1 MQCLLHTCRLEFLG
15 YVKVGHTNTGKG
27 LWFWMC
33 YLSTSQA
40 WLVAYFQMTLL
51 CWEFINILFLKLPVL
66 CLNSPPI
73 QECNPPFLLDS
84 PKTTGSL
91 QIFIKSILQS
101 LSANSNIWVIHRSA
115 SINYFFLSVVFSAF
129 LQVLSLLI
137 ICQML
142 CVKEWQ

>member
-1 MQCLLHTCRLEFLG
+1 MQCLLHTCRLEFLA
-15 YVKVGHTNTGKG
+15 YVKVGHTNPGKG
-27 LWFWMC
+27 LWFWTC
-33 YLSTSQA
+33 YLSVSQA
-40 WLVAYFQMTLL
+40 WQVAYFQMTLL
-51 CWEFINILFLKLPVL
+51 HREFTNILFLKLPVL
-66 CLNSPPI
+66 CLNSPSI

-101 LSANSNIWVIHRSA
+101 LSTNSNIWVIHRSA
-115 SINYFFLSVVFSAF
+115 SINYFFLSVVFPAF